1 MARLCLVCR
10 TAWSETRDRE
20 YNLLY
25 CLHIAEDRTICRS
38 RRGSI
43 YALVAMQHDPLAGF
57 VAELKPKHTEKTVT
71 ILIKIVR
78 GHAYHDVNDGVMC
91 TIDHDRPM
99 YGYDD
104 PR

>member
-1 MARLCLVCR
+1 MR
-10 TAWSETRDRE
+10 
-20 YNLLY
+20 
-25 CLHIAEDRTICRS
+25 
-38 RRGSI
+38 
-43 YALVAMQHDPLAGF
+43 HDPLAGF

-104 PR
+104 PRRQGAQLAQARPSHRQ